1 MFTMKLRKSA
11 CNEINRKQA
20 KLEKLNAERK
30 KFWEKYNALKLECQ
44 LLESEIED
52 ARSTFDLASRRVKD
66 EAGYYIQGKDGDY
79 RIEYY
84 IPDEQPEKEDE
95 YI

>member
-1 MFTMKLRKSA
+1 MFSMKLRKSA

-30 KFWEKYNALKLECQ
+30 KFWEKYNTLKFECQ
-44 LLESEIED
+44 VLESEIKD

-66 EAGYYIQGKDGDY
+66 EAGNYIEGKDGDY

-84 IPDEQPEKEDE
+84 IPDEPEEDE

>member
-11 CNEINRKQA
+11 CKEINRKQA
-20 KLEKLNAERK
+20 KLERLNAERK

-44 LLESEIED
+44 LLESEIKD
-52 ARSTFDLASRRVKD
+52 ARSTFDLDWRRVKD
-66 EAGYYIQGKDGDY
+66 EAGNLIEGKDGEY

-84 IPDEQPEKEDE
+84 IPDEPEKEDE